1 MPEVPAA
8 TGAGPAPEDGAP
20 GDRLVRLGV
29 VVTGIGMLISL
40 VAILP
45 LVTDLELP
53 STFWWLS
60 MLTGDGPGCTG
71 GMGPQPKNSEQP
83 TMTIM
88 IFAQMFFTTNR

>member
-8 TGAGPAPEDGAP
+8 TGAGPAPEHGAP

-29 VVTGIGMLISL
+29 VVTGMGMLISL

-60 MLTGDGPGCTG
+60 MLTGVGLA
-71 GMGPQPKNSEQP
+71 
-83 TMTIM
+83 M
-88 IFAQMFFTTNR
+88 ILVGLARNGRHRARSQRAARSTLR